1 MLSFADRMEAGIP
14 ILVRWLL
21 TSALIV
27 IWSKFRVAIV
37 PSNTKTTAFT
47 AIDSHLTDLTRRQ

>member
-1 MLSFADRMEAGIP
+1 
-14 ILVRWLL
+14 L